1 LIIHH
6 NNLRRVSQRMQ
17 PKQREEAPEI
27 FNDDIDIKELFYI
40 LLRYKKSIVIVTTI
54 SLFLSLYTAYFAPN
68 IYQTH
73 AMIKIDSGT
82 KKNSQSDLM
91 PITIMTEGDNI
102 DDEIVVLETLKI
114 AQKALERLN
123 LGTRYY
129 MTKNLKKKELYK
141 ETPFIVTTA
150 SIDEKAQGITFHLT
164 PLDDK
169 KFKLEI
175 NPSFKTTFFNFIRS
189 LFQPIKNTPISY
201 SKIHQFGEE
210 INTSLFSFTIHK
222 IHQFN
227 TGAYSFSIVP
237 NSAMLGLV
245 HGGISASLK
254 TKFGTIIQLT
264 FQDTVPLRAK
274 EILDAISAAYIKE
287 NLELK
292 TKSLKKKLSFVDK
305 QLEAITK
312 TMQGSTDKLQTYR
325 SANIVIDPTSKVE
338 LTTQKLIELESQL
351 YNVHTRIEVVGNIL
365 NYMNTHN
372 SIQGID
378 IESAQK
384 ANPVIGN
391 IIQKIQETQ
400 TKYKTLLVSFTTAHP
415 EIRKITVELDTL
427 KTSLRETLQSS
438 LRELKKKKTSLMTLI
453 EKNKSTLQNLPKK
466 EQELEQL
473 TRNFMVNE
481 KIYSFLLQKR
491 AEIAIAESSII
502 ANTRVIEPATLP
514 WGFIK
519 PKRKVMILVGII
531 LGFILGLTQAF
542 VRNWLDDTLKTM
554 EDIEHFTRIP
564 LYASLPLHN
573 TVSTRHYNEAL
584 RVFWSNLEFS
594 QEGNLSKVITFTSSI
609 SGEGKTFTTFQLA
622 NLISKNGKSVIIL
635 DLDMRKANIHHIYK
649 LTNHA
654 GMSTLL
660 SGKHTLNDVVNKQ
673 VQEHLDIVT
682 SGPIPPN
689 PTGLIMSEKI
699 ETVLSNLKEH
709 YDYILID
716 TPPVGLVAD
725 AMKLLRIS
733 DITFFLVKSHYS
745 KRHFMHN
752 INRLTQEHN
761 INTGIVL
768 NGISMENGYGYGY
781 GYEYEY

>member
-1 LIIHH
+1 
-6 NNLRRVSQRMQ
+6 MQ
-17 PKQREEAPEI
+17 ARQREENPENT
-27 FNDDIDIKELFYI
+27 NDEIDIKALVHS
-40 LLRYKKSIVIVTTI
+40 LLRYKKSIFLLILI
-54 SLFLSLYTAYFAPN
+54 SLLVSLYIAYFKPN
-68 IYQTH
+68 LYQTH
-73 AMIKIDSGT
+73 ALIKIDSGAN
-82 KKNSQSDLM
+82 KSSHSDLI
-91 PITIMTEGDNI
+91 PITIMTESNNI
-102 DDEIVVLETLKI
+102 DDEIVVFKTLKI
-114 AQKALERLN
+114 AQKALENLH

-129 MTKNLKKKELYK
+129 LTKNFKQRELYK

-150 SIDEKAQGITFHLT
+150 SINKKAQGLTFHLT
-164 PLDDK
+164 PLDKK

-175 NPSFKTTFFNFIRS
+175 HPSFKTNFFNFIRG
-189 LFQPIKNTPISY
+189 LFKPIENEPLSY
-201 SKIHQFGEE
+201 SEIHQFGEE

-222 IHQFN
+222 IHAFD
-227 TGAYSFSIVP
+227 TGSYSFTILP

-254 TKFGTIIQLT
+254 TKYGTIIQLT

-274 EILDAISAAYIKE
+274 EILEALTKAYVEE

-338 LTTQKLIELESQL
+338 LTTQKLIELEGQL
-351 YNVHTRIEVVGNIL
+351 YTIHARIEVIDNIL
-365 NYMNTHN
+365 TYMNRHN
-372 SIQGID
+372 RIEGID
-378 IESAQK
+378 MESAQK
-384 ANPVIGN
+384 ANPIVGN
-391 IIQKIQETQ
+391 IVQKIQETQ
-400 TKYKTLLVSFTTAHP
+400 RKYKTLLVSFTTAHP

-438 LRELKKKKTSLMTLI
+438 LRELNKQKTSLTARI
-453 EKNKSTLQNLPKK
+453 EKNKGTLQDLPKQ

-502 ANTRVIEPATLP
+502 ANTRVIEAPALP

-519 PKRKVMILVGII
+519 PKRKMII
-531 LGFILGLTQAF
+531 LMGLVLGLILGLAQAF
-542 VRNWLDDTLKTM
+542 VRNLLDDTLKRV
-554 EDIEHFTRIP
+554 EDIEHLTGIP

-573 TVSTRHYNEAL
+573 SVSTRHYHEAL
-584 RVFWSNLEFS
+584 RVFWSNLEFL
-594 QEGNLSKVITFTSSI
+594 QESNHSKMITFTSTI

-649 LTNHA
+649 LTNDA

-660 SGKHTLNDVVNKQ
+660 SGKHTLNNVLHKQ
-673 VQEHLDIVT
+673 VQKHLDIIT

-689 PTGLIMSEKI
+689 PIGLIMSDTLKTI
-699 ETVLSNLKEH
+699 LSDLKGH

-725 AMKLLRIS
+725 AMKLMHMS
-733 DITFFLVKSHYS
+733 DITFFLVKSDYS
-745 KRHFMHN
+745 KKDFIHN
-752 INRLTQEHN
+752 INRLTQDHN
-761 INTGIVL
+761 INTGMIL
-768 NGISMENGYGYGY
+768 NGISMENEYGYGYGY
-781 GYEYEY
+781 GYEY